1 MFDAMERGEL
11 KALYV
16 IGENPLQ
23 SEADQHRAT
32 KLIEGLDFLVVQDI
46 FLTETAQRA
55 DVVFPAAAGAFES
68 EGTVTNS
75 ERRVQRVRKTIE
87 PPGEAREDLK
97 IIVDLARKLG
107 HDWPDDAESMWN
119 EVRQLSP
126 WHAGMSYRRL
136 EAARRPALAVL
147 RRSAP
152 RRDLPARATVGA
164 ADQGAARAV
173 LDRSARAAAR

>member
-1 MFDAMERGEL
+1 MERGEL

-87 PPGEAREDLK
+87 PPGEARDDLK
-97 IIVDLARKLG
+97 IIVDLARRLG
-107 HDWPDDAESMWN
+107 HEWPDDAESMWN

-126 WHAGMSYRRL
+126 WHTGMSYQRL
-136 EAARRPALAVL
+136 EALDGIRWPCYDDQHPGRG
-147 RRSAP
+147 
-152 RRDLPARATVGA
+152 LPARATVGA

-173 LDRSARAAAR
+173 LDRRARAAAR